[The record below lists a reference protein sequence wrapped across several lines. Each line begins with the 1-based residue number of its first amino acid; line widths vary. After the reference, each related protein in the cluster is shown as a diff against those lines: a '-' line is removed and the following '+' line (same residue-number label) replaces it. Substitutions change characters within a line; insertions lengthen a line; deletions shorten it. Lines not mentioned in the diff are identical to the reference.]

1 MADER
6 WEDMIVRLGQFEA
19 EYMRQ
24 WNKDF
29 AQNEA
34 LLSSDLHQESKA
46 EAPMAPETHHDR
58 GHHEDATTK
67 SFFKHSSARRLNT
80 DAFITTALTK
90 QYPNLQIV
98 VTPSGSCNLL
108 AYARAGFASFDPV
121 EENSSSLPSSLQ
133 WDFYV
138 PPARRLDGAR
148 GGLAEMP
155 LFGKYMYKWKD
166 SDFIVYFVDGRDG
179 SSSYPVIQNFYILTT
194 DKPKAHELILEAGRW
209 NAELHDEV
217 WVFDGG
223 YWQKSKDL
231 YRSFRGAGWDAV
243 ILDPAMKASIIDD
256 HLSFFASRDTYEHL
270 RVPWKRG
277 IIYHG
282 PPGNGKTISIKA
294 MMNTLYQ
301 QKPVSVPTLYVR
313 SLFSVGAISV
323 YRGPE
328 YSIKQVFGKARQ
340 LAPCYLVFEDLDS
353 LISDAV
359 RSYFLNEVDGL
370 KSNDGIF
377 IVGSTNHLERLDPG
391 ISKRPSRFDRKY
403 FFPNPNLEERVAYC
417 HFWQGKLTD
426 NKEIDFPDKLCKA
439 IADITDKFSFA
450 YMQEAFVAALLAL
463 ARKSEKRDEKKK
475 TDFMKDLEDDWVGV
489 AVDDDGGDLDEL
501 VLWVEIKKQIQIL
514 REGIKEE

>member
-6 WEDMIVRLGQFEA
+6 WEDTIMRLGQFEA
-19 EYMRQ
+19 EYNRQ

-29 AQNEA
+29 AENEA
-34 LLSSDLHQESKA
+34 LLSSHLHQKSKA
-46 EAPMAPETHHDR
+46 EVPMASETHHDR

-179 SSSYPVIQNFYILTT
+179 LSSYPVIQNFYILTT
-194 DKPKAHELILEAGRW
+194 DKQKAHELVLEAGRW

-243 ILDPAMKASIIDD
+243 ILDPDMKASIIDD
-256 HLSFFASRDTYEHL
+256 HLSFFASRDTYEQL

-313 SLFSVGAISV
+313 SLFS
-323 YRGPE
+323 YQGPE

-403 FFPNPNLEERVAYC
+403 FFPNPNLEERIAYC
-417 HFWQGKLTD
+417 HFWQGKLKD

-439 IADITDKFSFA
+439 IADITDEFSFA

-463 ARKSEKRDEKKK
+463 ARKSEKHGEKKK
-475 TDFMKDLEDDWVGV
+475 TDFMRDLEDDWVGV
-489 AVDDDGGDLDEL
+489 AVDDDGGDLEDL

-514 REGIKEE
+514 REGIKGE